1 MHKVTDSPIHVGD
14 IVRLNA
20 AVEAFGEKH
29 PHMVVIEV
37 VKEKIEGINRFKCHC
52 VWFIRE
58 KVWEF
63 KYAWLTNTTLSAIKP
78 FDAANILK
86 SELKNILFL
95 SNTSLELTKVEDKNG
110 NINLDPTNHCSPA
123 LTVIGL
129 ENPKNQAPTFDS
141 NSNVIRE
148 VSSLL
153 AKCLYF
159 NPISN
164 KYSEILL
171 PVEALCSKVKLMSLL
186 FPQPPPIPHSKTPTS
201 EK

>member
-1 MHKVTDSPIHVGD
+1 MRKVTESPIHVGD

-20 AVEAFGEKH
+20 AAEAFDEEY
-29 PHMVVIEV
+29 PNMVVIEV
-37 VKEKIEGINRFKCHC
+37 VKEKIEGITRFKYHC

-63 KYAWLTNTTLSAIKP
+63 KYAWLTNLTLSAIKT
-78 FDAANILK
+78 FDTSNLPKPEI
-86 SELKNILFL
+86 KNILFL
-95 SNTSLELTKVEDKNG
+95 SSAPFELKEVKDVRG
-110 NINLDPTNHCSPA
+110 NIKQVPTKHFSPA
-123 LTVIGL
+123 LTITGL
-129 ENPKNQAPTFDS
+129 ESPKNQAPTFDS

-148 VSSLL
+148 APSIL

-171 PVEALCSKVKLMSLL
+171 PVEALSSVPKK
-186 FPQPPPIPHSKTPTS
+186 
-201 EK
+201 

>member
-1 MHKVTDSPIHVGD
+1 MHKVTDSPIHIGD
-14 IVRLNA
+14 IVQLKA
-20 AVEAFGEKH
+20 ATAAFGEEY

-37 VKEKIEGINRFKCHC
+37 VKEKIEGITRFKYHC

-63 KYAWLTNTTLSAIKP
+63 KYVWLTNIALNPIKP
-78 FDAANILK
+78 FDTVNLPKPEIK
-86 SELKNILFL
+86 SILFL
-95 SNTSLELTKVEDKNG
+95 SSTPSELKEVR
-110 NINLDPTNHCSPA
+110 NIKQSPTRHCSPV
-123 LTVIGL
+123 LTIIGL

-148 VSSLL
+148 VPSLL

-171 PVEALCSKVKLMSLL
+171 PVEALL
-186 FPQPPPIPHSKTPTS
+186 FVQKN
-201 EK
+201 